1 MPKQY
6 RPLSEFD
13 LLQPPP
19 SLGMTTSRQGGATT
33 PLICREDVVNMRD
46 RKKEFRERVKAL
58 QVIKMREAVLRHT
71 ANFRDG
77 DFVRARDGA
86 TSIGQIS
93 FSMVL
98 QKLREIKINKKNN

>member
-6 RPLSEFD
+6 HPLSEFD

-33 PLICREDVVNMRD
+33 PLI
-46 RKKEFRERVKAL
+46 FREETIITRQKKNDFREKVKAL
-58 QVIKMREAVLRHT
+58 QVAKMREAVLRHT
-71 ANFRDG
+71 SNFRDG

-86 TSIGQIS
+86 TSIGQVS